1 MYKKCVFFYKL
12 LNKQKTNLTRFL
24 TMEIW
29 KFHAERKIYLLNVL
43 LLLLLVSD
51 VRKLAGRVLVLLV
64 KSAPNVWLAEF
75 IRPPPVVMDNGE
87 ILSIEVLLLLFSN
100 CDVRSSFSHRPL
112 KRNFDLWEKKLLEL
126 FSLGTSTP
134 RLKLKWVK
142 KYSKLERIYIYI
154 VWKRTRLG

>member
-1 MYKKCVFFYKL
+1 MYTNEFFLYKL

-24 TMEIW
+24 HHGDMKISRWE
-29 KFHAERKIYLLNVL
+29 KIYLLKV
-43 LLLLLVSD
+43 LLLLLVSV
-51 VRKLAGRVLVLLV
+51 VRKLAGRVFVLLV

-75 IRPPPVVMDNGE
+75 MSPPPVVMDNGE
-87 ILSIEVLLLLFSN
+87 ILSIEVLLLFSN

-134 RLKLKWVK
+134 RLKLKW
-142 KYSKLERIYIYI
+142 
-154 VWKRTRLG
+154 